1 MLGSSSHF
9 FSTTELPRI
18 LHCGA
23 ARVYT
28 EHLGHQNCSGKEG
41 AGTTFRKNSRD
52 RPAQSVSH
60 THLDLPT
67 IACLGKSESFRDSR
81 PQVTVPPR
89 PPMASETQFT
99 GCSRWDDNDDD
110 DGNDDLIYGMLFG
123 FISAAFSPA
132 CSQHCRGKFFG
143 LTFF

>member
-81 PQVTVPPR
+81 PQVTVPPT
-89 PPMASETQFT
+89 PPWLLKPSSQAAADGMIMTMMMAMM
-99 GCSRWDDNDDD
+99 
-110 DGNDDLIYGMLFG
+110 I
-123 FISAAFSPA
+123 
-132 CSQHCRGKFFG
+132 
-143 LTFF
+143 